1 MSASPALGG
10 GNPSL
15 PATGQQQHPQQQYI
29 PYLGAPHV
37 VPVATPYAPALTGGS
52 SDASSFSG
60 FPFQL
65 PPSQQRHD
73 SFSGTSA
80 TNASIPVPSSSQGQ
94 ITSPVQAVVAGLQGT
109 KSANNKRAIQSC
121 AECKIGRIL
130 SRSVVLWLIGY
141 DFWRFHRRKIKCA

>member
-1 MSASPALGG
+1 MSASPSLGG

-15 PATGQQQHPQQQYI
+15 PATQQQQQQQHYI

-37 VPVATPYAPALTGGS
+37 VPVATPYAPALTGGGS
-52 SDASSFSG
+52 NDGNSFSS

-80 TNASIPVPSSSQGQ
+80 TNASIPVPSSSQNQ
-94 ITSPVQAVVAGLQGT
+94 ITSPVQAVVAGLHGT

-130 SRSVVLWLIGY
+130 SISVVLWLIGY